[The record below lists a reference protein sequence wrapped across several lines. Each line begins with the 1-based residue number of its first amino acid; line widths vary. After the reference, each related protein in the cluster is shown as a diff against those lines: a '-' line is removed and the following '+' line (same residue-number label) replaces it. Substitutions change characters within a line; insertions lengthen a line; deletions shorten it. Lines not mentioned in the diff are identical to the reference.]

1 MNVAAAPFTQVF
13 ALLGLP
19 GAAMIMQLII
29 FTAVISVLNSG
40 LYSASRMFAAL
51 ADQGFAPK
59 FVAKR
64 SRNGVPMWALLA
76 STSGAVVATIVN
88 YGD

>member
-64 SRNGVPMWALLA
+64 SRNGVPMWELLA